1 MIFKTSDATQ
11 PRLTPNRI
19 LTGAVFWTLAVLS
32 IILLPSKAG
41 AYELTSDKLLIET
54 GQYGEISSLKIKG
67 DAFPTEYVMN
77 KTVTPEQDTADHQW
91 LGELLFTYRL
101 DGGEW
106 TKASTNQSGDVR
118 TIDKDGSKVTVTY
131 ENSANAGGIHDFK
144 LVETYTMEADGS
156 LQWDIHVANTS
167 GKSLEFGDIGL
178 PLPFNEQWTYGD
190 AIYETRVV
198 THSFV
203 GGSGSYI
210 TAGRPSGIGSYLM
223 LLPDAATGAGFEYQ
237 DRWRNEEHPG
247 SKWAWNP
254 ENEGKWIEG
263 LNVFYIHSNVIKS
276 TNRGYLPHTSL
287 TLAAGESKTYGFQ
300 LLAVANEQEA
310 KDMLVQEGLIDV
322 TVVPGMIVPLNQKAK
337 FDLRTKADIHSV
349 KLDDGT
355 EVPLLEQKSGDHHI
369 YEFSLGKLG
378 PQHVTVQ
385 YGSGLTTVLQFYGI
399 DAVDRALEDH
409 ANFMV
414 EQTQWNLPG
423 DIRDKVFDDWMMN
436 TKSKRNN
443 FSGYWG
449 WGDDWGL
456 THGQFLAE
464 KNALNPVASEI
475 TAVDDYLETAIWNQ
489 LMNGHHEDYLIHDF
503 LMKEPNT
510 TPTYRG
516 YAYPHI
522 YNTYFSM
529 YKIAANYP
537 ELVAYKHPKETYLLR
552 AYNILKALYEGPVSY
567 NWETGLMGELT
578 TPDIIQALDSEG
590 YVDEASDIRAKML
603 RKYNNFKNNK
613 YPYGSEYSYD
623 NTGEEAVY
631 TLAKMQKDNDLE
643 QAKALEM
650 MGKINAKTRASR
662 GQMPVWYYYA
672 DPVTI
677 TGESWWNFQYS
688 VSLAGYAMDDW
699 IRYHS
704 TAKRE
709 EEQRLSYAA
718 KLANLS
724 AINSGQISDDPENY
738 GAAAWTYQAEKGN
751 NGTNGTGGGRNVPLL
766 NGWKGMTGEADLGLF
781 GTLQILSADIAV
793 DPIFGVTGYGADVTV
808 TDSVYYDIT
817 PTDGLFKRI
826 NLITEKLYTE
836 LDKDQF
842 TEARLSANKD
852 YAKFSLR
859 NLTPGYAHETTL
871 TLNGLVKGAY
881 LITIDGEP
889 AGKLNAFGDEAKL
902 TIEAGPAVAYTVELS
917 ATEPDDNQVPSV
929 DAGADF
935 TYTLQVDD
943 AMLRGTAKD
952 DGLPKGTLTPVWSL
966 VSGPEDGQVVFGK
979 SAALFTS
986 FTATKPGTYVFKLT
1000 VSDSELEGSDTVT
1013 VTALAPPPLPE
1024 LLVHYD
1030 FDETSGTVAADDSG
1044 SGKDGS
1050 VLGAASWLPGKINHA
1065 LELSGQDAY
1074 VKMPE
1079 GLLSRA
1085 DAVTVS
1091 AWVKMDSVGTYSRIF
1106 DFGTGTSTYM
1116 FLSPKAG
1123 SITRF
1128 GISTGGNAPGQEQTI
1143 DGPALPAGEWKHVAV
1158 TLSGSL
1164 GVLYID
1170 GVEAG
1175 RNDHLTLKPSDL
1187 GKTKN
1192 NYIGKSQFA
1201 DPYMDGLVDDFRI
1214 YSRALSPDEITALLA
1229 PAGHIISVEDVV
1241 LTTPAKQ
1248 APKLPSTV
1256 TASLE
1261 DGSQF
1266 VVSVQWETVTPAL
1279 YDKEGSTF
1287 TVNGTVIGTQTAVQA
1302 RVTVTKRVIPP
1313 FPELVLRYNFDEG
1326 QGTAIADA
1334 SGNGHEGTVLG
1345 SLDWEAQGHKNGA
1358 LTFSGAGGNY
1368 ISAGTDPALQPG
1380 SMTLSYWVKRTGAMN
1395 DKENVLLWFKPEGNY
1410 AGNGFFIT
1418 YNGNSSIVY
1427 VDGANGFYVKQSPEA
1442 FLPLNE
1448 WTHVVFTFDAV
1459 TKTGVIYRNGVAQQV
1474 DTDGSPGSITATN
1487 DVKRIGVSGYGNG
1500 AQLNAGLDDF
1510 RIYSGAMDASQVKA
1524 LYEDKDIQSVEPV
1537 SVTTAATVAP
1547 VLPDTVQVKYE
1558 NGSEG
1563 TAEVSW
1569 NSVPEEDYARPGE
1582 FVVSGQV
1589 EGTTWPAAATVTVT
1603 EAVKRTIVELKEVH
1617 ITTTVGVAPVLPTVV
1632 QATYSDHTIG
1642 ETSVI
1647 WQGIDPVSYAVPGG
1661 FTVTGT
1667 AGGTDQHAVAKVTVL
1682 DSEAPVIVSL
1692 QDVEV
1697 VTTAGNAP
1705 LLPSVV
1711 TAVYSDST
1719 SRTVPVVWQT
1729 IAPHQY
1735 AGAGSF
1741 TVSGAVEG
1749 TDLAARAKVTVTG
1762 PTVTPTPTPAS
1773 SAAPAAGLKVVGEAA
1788 FASGP
1793 VAAAVE
1799 ITLGPGQTQASL
1811 PVHAGALLG
1820 NRALVIRDGE
1830 ASIQIPASVLTELGT
1845 KLAEAKRSGAA
1856 ILITLAP
1863 VPNGAVPSGNGS
1875 GIYRQEG
1882 TAYEFGLVLR
1892 TADGSEITPSTFS
1905 QGVRAMLPYAAS
1917 AVNEEWL
1924 GVYLKNGDTSQ
1935 WSYVGGTAD
1944 KASKKLVLMLDH
1956 FSTYAVLSYDATFI
1970 DVAPDHWVYTALK
1983 SLSAKHVVTGLTD
1996 SRFAPAQT
2004 TTRAEFTA
2012 MLVRAL
2018 QLKDTGEGLPFRDVP
2033 AGSWYTKSV
2042 AAAYAAG
2049 LIEGVTATAFA
2060 PDAEITREQMAVLL
2074 IKAYEYKAGKAA
2086 SRGGLQNLTDSA
2098 LISVWA
2104 KSQVAQA
2111 VAHGIMQGIGDGRFD
2126 PQGLVSRA
2134 QSTQAMYNFLRAMN

>member
-1 MIFKTSDATQ
+1 M
-11 PRLTPNRI
+11 
-19 LTGAVFWTLAVLS
+19 
-32 IILLPSKAG
+32 
-41 AYELTSDKLLIET
+41 
-54 GQYGEISSLKIKG
+54 
-67 DAFPTEYVMN
+67 
-77 KTVTPEQDTADHQW
+77 
-91 LGELLFTYRL
+91 
-101 DGGEW
+101 
-106 TKASTNQSGDVR
+106 
-118 TIDKDGSKVTVTY
+118 
-131 ENSANAGGIHDFK
+131 
-144 LVETYTMEADGS
+144 
-156 LQWDIHVANTS
+156 
-167 GKSLEFGDIGL
+167 
-178 PLPFNEQWTYGD
+178 
-190 AIYETRVV
+190 
-198 THSFV
+198 
-203 GGSGSYI
+203 
-210 TAGRPSGIGSYLM
+210 
-223 LLPDAATGAGFEYQ
+223 
-237 DRWRNEEHPG
+237 
-247 SKWAWNP
+247 
-254 ENEGKWIEG
+254 
-263 LNVFYIHSNVIKS
+263 
-276 TNRGYLPHTSL
+276 
-287 TLAAGESKTYGFQ
+287 
-300 LLAVANEQEA
+300 
-310 KDMLVQEGLIDV
+310 
-322 TVVPGMIVPLNQKAK
+322 
-337 FDLRTKADIHSV
+337 
-349 KLDDGT
+349 
-355 EVPLLEQKSGDHHI
+355 
-369 YEFSLGKLG
+369 
-378 PQHVTVQ
+378 
-385 YGSGLTTVLQFYGI
+385 
-399 DAVDRALEDH
+399 
-409 ANFMV
+409 
-414 EQTQWNLPG
+414 
-423 DIRDKVFDDWMMN
+423 
-436 TKSKRNN
+436 
-443 FSGYWG
+443 
-449 WGDDWGL
+449 
-456 THGQFLAE
+456 
-464 KNALNPVASEI
+464 
-475 TAVDDYLETAIWNQ
+475 
-489 LMNGHHEDYLIHDF
+489 
-503 LMKEPNT
+503 
-510 TPTYRG
+510 
-516 YAYPHI
+516 
-522 YNTYFSM
+522 
-529 YKIAANYP
+529 
-537 ELVAYKHPKETYLLR
+537 
-552 AYNILKALYEGPVSY
+552 
-567 NWETGLMGELT
+567 
-578 TPDIIQALDSEG
+578 
-590 YVDEASDIRAKML
+590 
-603 RKYNNFKNNK
+603 
-613 YPYGSEYSYD
+613 
-623 NTGEEAVY
+623 
-631 TLAKMQKDNDLE
+631 
-643 QAKALEM
+643 
-650 MGKINAKTRASR
+650 
-662 GQMPVWYYYA
+662 
-672 DPVTI
+672 
-677 TGESWWNFQYS
+677 
-688 VSLAGYAMDDW
+688 
-699 IRYHS
+699 
-704 TAKRE
+704 
-709 EEQRLSYAA
+709 
-718 KLANLS
+718 
-724 AINSGQISDDPENY
+724 
-738 GAAAWTYQAEKGN
+738 
-751 NGTNGTGGGRNVPLL
+751 
-766 NGWKGMTGEADLGLF
+766 
-781 GTLQILSADIAV
+781 
-793 DPIFGVTGYGADVTV
+793 
-808 TDSVYYDIT
+808 
-817 PTDGLFKRI
+817 
-826 NLITEKLYTE
+826 
-836 LDKDQF
+836 
-842 TEARLSANKD
+842 
-852 YAKFSLR
+852 
-859 NLTPGYAHETTL
+859 
-871 TLNGLVKGAY
+871 
-881 LITIDGEP
+881 
-889 AGKLNAFGDEAKL
+889 
-902 TIEAGPAVAYTVELS
+902 
-917 ATEPDDNQVPSV
+917 
-929 DAGADF
+929 
-935 TYTLQVDD
+935 
-943 AMLRGTAKD
+943 
-952 DGLPKGTLTPVWSL
+952 
-966 VSGPEDGQVVFGK
+966 
-979 SAALFTS
+979 
-986 FTATKPGTYVFKLT
+986 
-1000 VSDSELEGSDTVT
+1000 
-1013 VTALAPPPLPE
+1013 
-1024 LLVHYD
+1024 
-1030 FDETSGTVAADDSG
+1030 
-1044 SGKDGS
+1044 
-1050 VLGAASWLPGKINHA
+1050 
-1065 LELSGQDAY
+1065 
-1074 VKMPE
+1074 
-1079 GLLSRA
+1079 
-1085 DAVTVS
+1085 
-1091 AWVKMDSVGTYSRIF
+1091 
-1106 DFGTGTSTYM
+1106 
-1116 FLSPKAG
+1116 
-1123 SITRF
+1123 
-1128 GISTGGNAPGQEQTI
+1128 
-1143 DGPALPAGEWKHVAV
+1143 
-1158 TLSGSL
+1158 
-1164 GVLYID
+1164 
-1170 GVEAG
+1170 
-1175 RNDHLTLKPSDL
+1175 
-1187 GKTKN
+1187 
-1192 NYIGKSQFA
+1192 
-1201 DPYMDGLVDDFRI
+1201 
-1214 YSRALSPDEITALLA
+1214 
-1229 PAGHIISVEDVV
+1229 
-1241 LTTPAKQ
+1241 
-1248 APKLPSTV
+1248 
-1256 TASLE
+1256 
-1261 DGSQF
+1261 
-1266 VVSVQWETVTPAL
+1266 
-1279 YDKEGSTF
+1279 
-1287 TVNGTVIGTQTAVQA
+1287 
-1302 RVTVTKRVIPP
+1302 IPP